1 MAKFS
6 DILNSTRNTINSICS
21 DIGLN
26 RAMRKLTNTLYGSGG
41 LMTRQIGIVSKN
53 YDYIKN
59 TLQSNIGNGLF
70 NYDGYGTTISSL
82 ADPYLTSN
90 SIPWFISDSY
100 KNKYD
105 NYLNYINDMYYDGY
119 MAFPNFISQEE
130 KVKFFNYRDLLL
142 ENNMVGVVRNYDVTD
157 TLLASKLLPNG
168 VQSNSNSP
176 LDSRTGIINNFYLNA
191 TLQNSY
197 SYYLNKITTFNRIT
211 DGAYDLF
218 GFLGNRGMVNGEYT
232 LTNDSVLPQD
242 SLTYLLFDV
251 TPLNSGY
258 GIYNSTL
265 SSSDLIDKSSY
276 KTKQFILKSLLG
288 YDLFSNTEVIFDD
301 YDVTDYSLITGKK
314 YFPKKNQDY
323 LSKMSTVWFDTK
335 LDSDDLIRYGFDD
348 SGNGHS
354 TTSKTLYVYAESEGN
369 LSGSPF
375 IGNTNESWNAGIEYG
390 SYSPYNKIFDIY
402 GEKNDIISYT
412 NKCFQLGKFDTLIG
426 RFHTNEYESAE
437 VARISRDML
446 SSAISKYGMSHGR
459 NLLKKDHESTKMDD
473 GNGYSDP
480 YCRVWTFHKQY
491 SKLENLIRPLYG
503 NSDNLDK
510 TIISQYQ
517 PYRSR
522 LEKYGVRDKSSRLV
536 KISPTIEDPSIK
548 NCMFSIEN
556 LAWKYERNG
565 FIGHSDQK
573 GPLGGRIMWFPP
585 YGLSFSESVNVSWSP
600 TQFIGR
606 DENIYTYTNSER
618 SGTLSFKLLIDH
630 PSLLNSWRTETGGTG
645 SVDDVNSVEQ
655 KILRFFAGCEILE
668 EVPTKSNKK
677 KSEVKKIIP
686 EEPKSQ
692 PILVPH
698 KESASVYF
706 YVFFPNDYSGV
717 DDSENGKVKPMEYL
731 ANGIGCQKIIQ
742 SNEDNVEYNSN
753 LVTDIGT
760 SLTNKYEKDGNIIGG
775 YEMGRKPS
783 NSGISLDLS
792 DSNLKTNVNGLN
804 ISVYKHLGKDGK
816 NHNWGYRV
824 DSRYANEVF
833 KNPNSYYDKN
843 DFGLN
848 GKGYMK
854 LLNYHTDAQSID
866 GGLLFSFADVMC
878 ALEPDAKNSLSDIC
892 EPSNV
897 EILIKLFD
905 EYDVLSVEA
914 NGYASSHGYVSN
926 NNELNENRA
935 KSVLNWLYKCNST
948 KFSKEKCK
956 VTKTGIGTKLS
967 HNDASSLDA
976 KVWRCVKVVIFLE
989 KEELIEQQET
999 SNNIAE
1005 DDTTRVGKI
1014 NTEKVTS
1021 NELTN
1026 VGSVSTYSAI
1036 KSADY
1041 NAEKDY
1047 NNAINNIDS
1056 VDENQ
1061 GDGYGKEYEFFS
1073 SLAKENPI
1081 LRNKI
1086 VDKIKYF
1093 DPAFHSITPEGF
1105 NARLTFL
1112 HQCTKQGSTNSASD
1126 TVSTKTASN
1135 LAFGAPPICVLRIGD
1150 FYNTKIIIDSLNI
1163 DYEDVSWDLNDE
1175 GIGVMPMIA
1184 NINIGFKF
1192 LGGSDLSGPINRL
1205 QNAVSFNYY
1214 ANTTV
1219 YDDRSELVEYD
1230 DNGQIISFKKNQ

>member
-1 MAKFS
+1 MANFGE
-6 DILNSTRNTINSICS
+6 ILNSTRNTINSICS

-26 RAMRKLTNTLYGSGG
+26 RAFRKLTNALYGSGG
-41 LMTRQIGIVSKN
+41 FMARPIGIVAKN
-53 YDYIKN
+53 YDFIKN
-59 TLQSNIGNGLF
+59 TLNSNIGNGLF
-70 NYDGYGTTISSL
+70 NYDGYGTPISSL
-82 ADPYLTSN
+82 ADPELTSK
-90 SIPWFISDSY
+90 SIPWFISDSH

-119 MAFPNFISQEE
+119 MSFPNFITQEE

-142 ENNMVGVVRNYDVTD
+142 ENNTVGVIRNYDITD
-157 TLLASKLLPNG
+157 TLLASRLLPNG
-168 VQSNSNSP
+168 VQSNPNSP
-176 LDSRTGIINNFYLNA
+176 LDSRTGVINNFYLNA

-197 SYYLNKITTFNRIT
+197 SYYLDNITNFNRIT

-242 SLTYLLFDV
+242 ALTYLLFGF

-258 GIYNSTL
+258 GFYDSTMP
-265 SSSDLIDKSSY
+265 SSELIDKSSY

-288 YDLFSNTEVIFDD
+288 YDLSSNTEVVFDD

-314 YFPKKNQDY
+314 YFPKKGQDY
-323 LSKMSTVWFDTK
+323 LSKMSDVWFDTEPNNEE
-335 LDSDDLIRYGFDD
+335 LIRYGFND

-354 TTSKTLYVYAESEGN
+354 TTSRTLYVYAETEGS
-369 LSGSPF
+369 LTGSPF
-375 IGNTNESWNAGIEYG
+375 TGNINESWNEGVEYG
-390 SYSPYNKIFDIY
+390 SYSPYDKIFDIY

-426 RFHTNEYESAE
+426 RFHTDEYESAE

-510 TIISQYQ
+510 TIISEYQ
-517 PYRSR
+517 PSRSR
-522 LEKYGVRDKSSRLV
+522 LEKYGVKDKSSRLV
-536 KISPTIEDPSIK
+536 KIAPTIEDPSIK

-565 FIGHSDQK
+565 FIGHSEQK

-585 YGLSFSESVNVSWSP
+585 YGLSFSESVNVSWNP

-655 KILRFFAGCEILE
+655 KILRFFAGCEVLE
-668 EVPTKSNKK
+668 EVPKKVTKKVI
-677 KSEVKKIIP
+677 EVKPIIP
-686 EEPKSQ
+686 PQPKPQ

-717 DDSENGKVKPMEYL
+717 DDSENGQVKPIEYIV
-731 ANGIGCQKIIQ
+731 NGIGCQKSI
-742 SNEDNVEYNSN
+742 NGN
-753 LVTDIGT
+753 DIGT
-760 SLTNKYEKDGNIIGG
+760 SLTVNYGHVG
-775 YEMGRKPS
+775 YEMWGS
-783 NSGISLDLS
+783 QSDYNGISCGL
-792 DSNLKTNVNGLN
+792 NLTTSASTVNGTQ
-804 ISVYKHLGKDGK
+804 IGVYTHTGKDGK
-816 NHNWGYRV
+816 KHKWGYRV
-824 DSRYANEVF
+824 DSKYANEVF
-833 KNPNSYYDKN
+833 RNSNSYFDLR
-843 DFGLN
+843 DCGLN
-848 GKGYMK
+848 GTGYTQ

-866 GGLLFSFADVMC
+866 GGLLFSFADVVC
-878 ALEPDAKNSLSDIC
+878 ALEPTAKTVLEGAYD
-892 EPSNV
+892 SNNV
-897 EILIKLFD
+897 DVLIKLFE

-914 NGYASSHGYVSN
+914 NGYASSHGYSSN

-935 KSVLNWLYKCNST
+935 KTVLNWLYKCNSS
-948 KFSKEKCK
+948 KFTKEKCK
-956 VTKTGIGTKLS
+956 VTKTRIGTKLT

-976 KVWRCVKVVIFLE
+976 KVWRCVKVVISLE
-989 KEELIEQQET
+989 KEELIEQQESST
-999 SNNIAE
+999 NIAG
-1005 DDTTRVGKI
+1005 DDSYRVGETS
-1014 NTEKVTS
+1014 TEKLNS
-1021 NELTN
+1021 DELTN
-1026 VGSVSTYSAI
+1026 VSSVSTQSAI
-1036 KSADY
+1036 DSANY

-1047 NNAINNIDS
+1047 NDAQNSIDS
-1056 VDENQ
+1056 VD
-1061 GDGYGKEYEFFS
+1061 DSSSSGYGKEYEFFN

-1093 DPAFHSITPEGF
+1093 DPAYHSITPEGF

-1112 HQCTKQGSTNSASD
+1112 QQCTKQGSTNSASD

-1163 DYEDVSWDLNDE
+1163 DYEDISWDLNDE

-1219 YDDRSELVEYD
+1219 YDNRSELVEYD
-1230 DNGQIISFKKNQ
+1230 ENGQIISFKKNQ

>member
-1 MAKFS
+1 MANFGE
-6 DILNSTRNTINSICS
+6 ILNSTRNTINSICS

-26 RAMRKLTNTLYGSGG
+26 RAFRKLTNALYGSGG
-41 LMTRQIGIVSKN
+41 FMARPIGIVAKN
-53 YDYIKN
+53 YDFIKN
-59 TLQSNIGNGLF
+59 TLNSNIGNGLF
-70 NYDGYGTTISSL
+70 NYDGYGTPISSL
-82 ADPYLTSN
+82 ADPELTSN
-90 SIPWFISDSY
+90 SIPWFISDSH

-119 MAFPNFISQEE
+119 MSFPNFITQEE

-142 ENNMVGVVRNYDVTD
+142 ENNTVGVIRNYDVTD
-157 TLLASKLLPNG
+157 TLLASRLLPNG
-168 VQSNSNSP
+168 VQSNPNSP
-176 LDSRTGIINNFYLNA
+176 LDSRTGVINNFYLNA

-197 SYYLNKITTFNRIT
+197 SYYLDNITNFNRIT

-242 SLTYLLFDV
+242 ALTYLLFGF
-251 TPLNSGY
+251 TPLNSRY
-258 GIYNSTL
+258 GFYDSTMP
-265 SSSDLIDKSSY
+265 SSELIDKSSY

-288 YDLFSNTEVIFDD
+288 YDLSSNTEVVFDD

-314 YFPKKNQDY
+314 YFPKKGQDY
-323 LSKMSTVWFDTK
+323 LSKMSDVWFDTEPNNEE
-335 LDSDDLIRYGFDD
+335 LIRYGFND

-354 TTSKTLYVYAESEGN
+354 TTSRTLYVYAETEGS
-369 LSGSPF
+369 LTGSPF
-375 IGNTNESWNAGIEYG
+375 TGNINESWNEGVEYG
-390 SYSPYNKIFDIY
+390 SYSPYDKIFDIY

-426 RFHTNEYESAE
+426 RFHTDEYESAE

-510 TIISQYQ
+510 TIISEYQ

-522 LEKYGVRDKSSRLV
+522 LEKYGVKDKSSRLV
-536 KISPTIEDPSIK
+536 KIAPTIEDPSIK

-565 FIGHSDQK
+565 FIGHSEQK

-585 YGLSFSESVNVSWSP
+585 YGLSFSESVNVNWNP

-655 KILRFFAGCEILE
+655 KILRFFAGCEVLE
-668 EVPTKSNKK
+668 EVPKKVTKKVI
-677 KSEVKKIIP
+677 EVKPIIP
-686 EEPKSQ
+686 PQPKPQ

-717 DDSENGKVKPMEYL
+717 DDSENGQVKPIEYL
-731 ANGIGCQKIIQ
+731 VNGIGCQKSI
-742 SNEDNVEYNSN
+742 NGN
-753 LVTDIGT
+753 DIGT
-760 SLTNKYEKDGNIIGG
+760 SLTVKYGHVG
-775 YEMGRKPS
+775 YEMWGS
-783 NSGISLDLS
+783 QSDYNGISCGL
-792 DSNLKTNVNGLN
+792 NLTTSASTVNGTQ
-804 ISVYKHLGKDGK
+804 IGVYTHTGKDGK
-816 NHNWGYRV
+816 KHKWGYRV
-824 DSRYANEVF
+824 DSKYANEVF
-833 KNPNSYYDKN
+833 RNSNSYFDLR
-843 DFGLN
+843 DCGLN
-848 GKGYMK
+848 GTGYTQ

-866 GGLLFSFADVMC
+866 GGLLFSFADVVC
-878 ALEPDAKNSLSDIC
+878 ALEPTAKTVLEGAYD
-892 EPSNV
+892 SNNV
-897 EILIKLFD
+897 DVLIKLFE

-914 NGYASSHGYVSN
+914 NGYASSHGYTSN

-935 KSVLNWLYKCNST
+935 KTVLNWLYKCNSS
-948 KFSKEKCK
+948 KFTKEKCK
-956 VTKTGIGTKLS
+956 VTKTGIGTKLT

-976 KVWRCVKVVIFLE
+976 KVWRCVKVVISLE
-989 KEELIEQQET
+989 KEELIEQQESST
-999 SNNIAE
+999 NIAG
-1005 DDTTRVGKI
+1005 DDSYRVGETS
-1014 NTEKVTS
+1014 TEKLNS
-1021 NELTN
+1021 DELTN
-1026 VGSVSTYSAI
+1026 VSSVSTQSAI
-1036 KSADY
+1036 DSANY

-1047 NNAINNIDS
+1047 NDAQNSIDS
-1056 VDENQ
+1056 VD
-1061 GDGYGKEYEFFS
+1061 DSSSSGYGKEYEFFN

-1093 DPAFHSITPEGF
+1093 DPAYHSITPEGF

-1112 HQCTKQGSTNSASD
+1112 QQCTKQGSTNSASD

-1163 DYEDVSWDLNDE
+1163 DYEDISWDLNDE

-1219 YDDRSELVEYD
+1219 YDNRSELVEYD
-1230 DNGQIISFKKNQ
+1230 ENGQIISFKKNQ

>member
-1 MAKFS
+1 MANFGE
-6 DILNSTRNTINSICS
+6 ILNSTRNTINSICS

-26 RAMRKLTNTLYGSGG
+26 RAFRKLTNALYGSGG
-41 LMTRQIGIVSKN
+41 FMARPIGIVAKN
-53 YDYIKN
+53 YDFIKN
-59 TLQSNIGNGLF
+59 TLNSNIGNGLF
-70 NYDGYGTTISSL
+70 NYDGYGTPISSL
-82 ADPYLTSN
+82 ADPELTSK
-90 SIPWFISDSY
+90 SIPWFISDSH

-119 MAFPNFISQEE
+119 MSFPNFITQEE

-142 ENNMVGVVRNYDVTD
+142 ENNTVGVIRNYDVTD
-157 TLLASKLLPNG
+157 TLLASRLLPNG
-168 VQSNSNSP
+168 VQSNPNSP
-176 LDSRTGIINNFYLNA
+176 LDSRTGVINNFYLNA

-197 SYYLNKITTFNRIT
+197 SYYLDNITNFNRIT

-242 SLTYLLFDV
+242 ALTYLLFGF

-258 GIYNSTL
+258 GFYDSTMP
-265 SSSDLIDKSSY
+265 SSELIDKSSY

-288 YDLFSNTEVIFDD
+288 YDLSSNTEVVFDD

-314 YFPKKNQDY
+314 YFPKKGQDY
-323 LSKMSTVWFDTK
+323 LSKMSDVWFDTEPNNEE
-335 LDSDDLIRYGFDD
+335 LIRYGFND

-354 TTSKTLYVYAESEGN
+354 TTSRTLYVYAETEGS
-369 LSGSPF
+369 LTGSPF
-375 IGNTNESWNAGIEYG
+375 TGNINESWNEGVEYG
-390 SYSPYNKIFDIY
+390 SYSPYDKIFDIY

-426 RFHTNEYESAE
+426 RFHTDEYESAE

-510 TIISQYQ
+510 TIISKYQ

-522 LEKYGVRDKSSRLV
+522 LEKYGVKDKSSRLV
-536 KISPTIEDPSIK
+536 KIAPTIEDPSIK

-565 FIGHSDQK
+565 FIGHSEQK

-585 YGLSFSESVNVSWSP
+585 YGLSFSESVNVNWNP

-655 KILRFFAGCEILE
+655 KILRFFAGCEVLE
-668 EVPTKSNKK
+668 EVPKKVTKKVI
-677 KSEVKKIIP
+677 EVKPIIP
-686 EEPKSQ
+686 PQPKPQ

-717 DDSENGKVKPMEYL
+717 DDSENGQVKPIEYL
-731 ANGIGCQKIIQ
+731 VNGIGCQKSI
-742 SNEDNVEYNSN
+742 NGN
-753 LVTDIGT
+753 DIGT
-760 SLTNKYEKDGNIIGG
+760 SLTVKYGHVG
-775 YEMGRKPS
+775 YEMWGS
-783 NSGISLDLS
+783 QSDYNGISCGL
-792 DSNLKTNVNGLN
+792 NLTTSASTVNGTQ
-804 ISVYKHLGKDGK
+804 IGVYTHTGKDGK
-816 NHNWGYRV
+816 KHKWGYRV
-824 DSRYANEVF
+824 DSKYANEVF
-833 KNPNSYYDKN
+833 RNSNSYFDLR
-843 DFGLN
+843 DCGLN
-848 GKGYMK
+848 GTGYTQ

-866 GGLLFSFADVMC
+866 GGLLFSFADVVC
-878 ALEPDAKNSLSDIC
+878 ALEPTAKTVLEGAYD
-892 EPSNV
+892 SNNV
-897 EILIKLFD
+897 DVLIKLFE

-914 NGYASSHGYVSN
+914 NGYASSHGYTSN

-935 KSVLNWLYKCNST
+935 KTVLNWLYKCNSS
-948 KFSKEKCK
+948 KFTKEKCK
-956 VTKTGIGTKLS
+956 VTKTGIGTKLT
-967 HNDASSLDA
+967 HNDVSSLDA
-976 KVWRCVKVVIFLE
+976 KVWRCVKVVISLE
-989 KEELIEQQET
+989 KEELIEQQESST
-999 SNNIAE
+999 NIAG
-1005 DDTTRVGKI
+1005 DDSYRVGETS
-1014 NTEKVTS
+1014 TEKLNS
-1021 NELTN
+1021 DELTN
-1026 VGSVSTYSAI
+1026 VSSVSTQSAI
-1036 KSADY
+1036 DSANY

-1047 NNAINNIDS
+1047 NDAQNSIDS
-1056 VDENQ
+1056 VD
-1061 GDGYGKEYEFFS
+1061 DSSSSGYGKEYEFFN

-1093 DPAFHSITPEGF
+1093 DPAYHSITPEGF

-1112 HQCTKQGSTNSASD
+1112 QQCTKQGSTNSASD

-1163 DYEDVSWDLNDE
+1163 DYEDISWDLNDE

-1219 YDDRSELVEYD
+1219 YDNRSELVEYD
-1230 DNGQIISFKKNQ
+1230 ENGQIISFKKNQ

>member
-1 MAKFS
+1 MANFGE
-6 DILNSTRNTINSICS
+6 ILNSTRNTINSICS

-26 RAMRKLTNTLYGSGG
+26 RAFRKLTNALYGSGG
-41 LMTRQIGIVSKN
+41 FMARPIGIVAKN
-53 YDYIKN
+53 YDFIKN
-59 TLQSNIGNGLF
+59 TLNSNIGNGLF
-70 NYDGYGTTISSL
+70 NYDGYGTPISSL
-82 ADPYLTSN
+82 ADPELTSK
-90 SIPWFISDSY
+90 SIPWFISDSH

-119 MAFPNFISQEE
+119 MSFPNFITQEE

-142 ENNMVGVVRNYDVTD
+142 ENNTVGVIRNYDVTD
-157 TLLASKLLPNG
+157 TLLASRLLPNG
-168 VQSNSNSP
+168 VQSNPNSP
-176 LDSRTGIINNFYLNA
+176 LDSRTGVINNFYLNA

-197 SYYLNKITTFNRIT
+197 SYYFDNITNFNRIT

-242 SLTYLLFDV
+242 ALTYLLFGF

-258 GIYNSTL
+258 GFYDSTMP
-265 SSSDLIDKSSY
+265 SSELIDKSSY

-288 YDLFSNTEVIFDD
+288 YDLSSNTEVVFDD

-314 YFPKKNQDY
+314 YFPKKGQDY
-323 LSKMSTVWFDTK
+323 LSKMSDVWFDTEPNNEE
-335 LDSDDLIRYGFDD
+335 LIRYGFND

-354 TTSKTLYVYAESEGN
+354 TTSRTLYVYAETEGS
-369 LSGSPF
+369 LTGSPF
-375 IGNTNESWNAGIEYG
+375 TGNINESWNEGVEYG
-390 SYSPYNKIFDIY
+390 SYSPYDKIFDIY

-426 RFHTNEYESAE
+426 RFHTDEYESAE

-510 TIISQYQ
+510 TIISEYQ

-522 LEKYGVRDKSSRLV
+522 LEKYGVKDKSSRLV
-536 KISPTIEDPSIK
+536 KIAPTIEDPSIK

-565 FIGHSDQK
+565 FIGHSEQK

-585 YGLSFSESVNVSWSP
+585 YGLSFSESVNVNWNP

-655 KILRFFAGCEILE
+655 KILRFFAGCEVLE
-668 EVPTKSNKK
+668 EVPKVTKKVIELK
-677 KSEVKKIIP
+677 PIIP
-686 EEPKSQ
+686 PQPKPQ

-717 DDSENGKVKPMEYL
+717 DDSENGQVKPIEYL
-731 ANGIGCQKIIQ
+731 VNGIGCQKSI
-742 SNEDNVEYNSN
+742 NGN
-753 LVTDIGT
+753 DIGT
-760 SLTNKYEKDGNIIGG
+760 SLTVNYGHVG
-775 YEMGRKPS
+775 YEMWGS
-783 NSGISLDLS
+783 QSDYNGISCGL
-792 DSNLKTNVNGLN
+792 NLTTSASTVNGTQ
-804 ISVYKHLGKDGK
+804 IGVYTHTGKDGK
-816 NHNWGYRV
+816 KHKWGYRV
-824 DSRYANEVF
+824 DSKYANEVF
-833 KNPNSYYDKN
+833 RNSNSYFDLR
-843 DFGLN
+843 DCGLN
-848 GKGYMK
+848 GTGYTQ

-866 GGLLFSFADVMC
+866 GGLLFSFADVVC
-878 ALEPDAKNSLSDIC
+878 ALEPTAKTVLEGAYD
-892 EPSNV
+892 SNNV
-897 EILIKLFD
+897 DVLIKLFE

-914 NGYASSHGYVSN
+914 NGYASSHGYTSN

-935 KSVLNWLYKCNST
+935 KTVLNWLYKCNSS
-948 KFSKEKCK
+948 KFTKEKCK
-956 VTKTGIGTKLS
+956 VTKTGIGTKLT

-976 KVWRCVKVVIFLE
+976 KVWRCVKVVISLE
-989 KEELIEQQET
+989 KEELIEQQESST
-999 SNNIAE
+999 NIAG
-1005 DDTTRVGKI
+1005 DDSYRVGETS
-1014 NTEKVTS
+1014 TEKLNS
-1021 NELTN
+1021 DELTN
-1026 VGSVSTYSAI
+1026 VSSVSTQSAI
-1036 KSADY
+1036 DSANY

-1047 NNAINNIDS
+1047 NDAQNSIDS
-1056 VDENQ
+1056 VD
-1061 GDGYGKEYEFFS
+1061 DSSSSGYGKEYEFFN

-1093 DPAFHSITPEGF
+1093 DPAYHSITPEGF

-1112 HQCTKQGSTNSASD
+1112 QQCTKQGSTNSASD

-1163 DYEDVSWDLNDE
+1163 DYEDISWDLNDE

-1219 YDDRSELVEYD
+1219 YDNRSELVEYD
-1230 DNGQIISFKKNQ
+1230 ENGQIISFKKNQ

>member
-1 MAKFS
+1 MENFGE
-6 DILNSTRNTINSICS
+6 ILNSTRNTINSICS

-26 RAMRKLTNTLYGSGG
+26 RAFRKLTNALYGSSGF
-41 LMTRQIGIVSKN
+41 MARPIGIVAKN
-53 YDYIKN
+53 YDFIKN
-59 TLQSNIGNGLF
+59 TLNSNIGNGLF
-70 NYDGYGTTISSL
+70 NYDGYGTPISSL
-82 ADPYLTSN
+82 ADPELTSK
-90 SIPWFISDSY
+90 SIPWFISDSH

-119 MAFPNFISQEE
+119 MSFPNFITQEE

-142 ENNMVGVVRNYDVTD
+142 ENNTVGVIRNYDVTD
-157 TLLASKLLPNG
+157 TLLASRLLPNG
-168 VQSNSNSP
+168 VQSNPNSP
-176 LDSRTGIINNFYLNA
+176 LDSRTGVINNFYLNA

-197 SYYLNKITTFNRIT
+197 SYYLDNITNFNRIT

-242 SLTYLLFDV
+242 ALTYLLFGF

-258 GIYNSTL
+258 GFYDSTMP
-265 SSSDLIDKSSY
+265 SSELIDKSSY

-288 YDLFSNTEVIFDD
+288 YDLSSNTEVVFDD

-314 YFPKKNQDY
+314 YFPKKGQDY
-323 LSKMSTVWFDTK
+323 LSKMSDVWFDTEPNNEE
-335 LDSDDLIRYGFDD
+335 LIRYGFND

-354 TTSKTLYVYAESEGN
+354 TTSRTLYVYAETEGS
-369 LSGSPF
+369 LTGSPF
-375 IGNTNESWNAGIEYG
+375 TGNINESWNEGVEYG
-390 SYSPYNKIFDIY
+390 SYSPYDKIFDIY

-412 NKCFQLGKFDTLIG
+412 NKCFQLGKFGTLIG
-426 RFHTNEYESAE
+426 RFHTDEYESSE

-510 TIISQYQ
+510 TIISEYQ

-522 LEKYGVRDKSSRLV
+522 LEKYGVKDKSSRLV
-536 KISPTIEDPSIK
+536 KIAPTIEDPSIK

-565 FIGHSDQK
+565 FIGHSEQK

-585 YGLSFSESVNVSWSP
+585 YGLSFSESVNVSWNS

-630 PSLLNSWRTETGGTG
+630 PSLLNSWRTETGGTS

-668 EVPTKSNKK
+668 EVPKKVTKKVIELK
-677 KSEVKKIIP
+677 PIIP
-686 EEPKSQ
+686 PQPKPQ

-717 DDSENGKVKPMEYL
+717 DDSENGQVKPIEYL
-731 ANGIGCQKIIQ
+731 VNGIGCQKSI
-742 SNEDNVEYNSN
+742 NGN
-753 LVTDIGT
+753 DIGT
-760 SLTNKYEKDGNIIGG
+760 SLTVNYGHVG
-775 YEMGRKPS
+775 YEMWGS
-783 NSGISLDLS
+783 QSDYNGISCGL
-792 DSNLKTNVNGLN
+792 NLTTSASTVNGTQ
-804 ISVYKHLGKDGK
+804 IGVYTHTGKDGK
-816 NHNWGYRV
+816 KHKWGYRV
-824 DSRYANEVF
+824 DSKYANEVF
-833 KNPNSYYDKN
+833 RNSNSYFDLR
-843 DFGLN
+843 DCGLN
-848 GKGYMK
+848 GTGYTQ

-866 GGLLFSFADVMC
+866 GGLLFSFADVVC
-878 ALEPDAKNSLSDIC
+878 ALEPTAKTILEGAYD
-892 EPSNV
+892 SNNV
-897 EILIKLFD
+897 DVLIKLFE

-914 NGYASSHGYVSN
+914 NGYASSHGYTSN

-935 KSVLNWLYKCNST
+935 KTVLKWLYKCNSS
-948 KFSKEKCK
+948 KFTKEKCK
-956 VTKTGIGTKLS
+956 VTKTGIGTKLT

-976 KVWRCVKVVIFLE
+976 KVWRCVKVVISLE
-989 KEELIEQQET
+989 KEELIEQQESST
-999 SNNIAE
+999 NIAG
-1005 DDTTRVGKI
+1005 DDSYRVGETS
-1014 NTEKVTS
+1014 TEKLNS
-1021 NELTN
+1021 DELTN
-1026 VGSVSTYSAI
+1026 VSSVSTQSAI
-1036 KSADY
+1036 DSANY

-1047 NNAINNIDS
+1047 NDAQNSIDS
-1056 VDENQ
+1056 VD
-1061 GDGYGKEYEFFS
+1061 DSSSSGYGKEYEFFN

-1093 DPAFHSITPEGF
+1093 DPAYHSITPEGF

-1112 HQCTKQGSTNSASD
+1112 QQCTKQGSTNSASD

-1163 DYEDVSWDLNDE
+1163 DYEDISWDLNDE

-1219 YDDRSELVEYD
+1219 YDNRSELVEYD
-1230 DNGQIISFKKNQ
+1230 ENGQIISFKKNQ

>member
-1 MAKFS
+1 MANFGE
-6 DILNSTRNTINSICS
+6 ILNSTRNTINSICS

-26 RAMRKLTNTLYGSGG
+26 RAFRKLTNALYGSGG
-41 LMTRQIGIVSKN
+41 FMARPIGIVAKN
-53 YDYIKN
+53 YDFIKN
-59 TLQSNIGNGLF
+59 TLKSNIGNGLF
-70 NYDGYGTTISSL
+70 NYDGYGTPISSL
-82 ADPYLTSN
+82 ADPELTSK
-90 SIPWFISDSY
+90 SIPWFISDSH

-119 MAFPNFISQEE
+119 MSFPNFITQEE

-142 ENNMVGVVRNYDVTD
+142 ENNTVGVIRNYDVTD
-157 TLLASKLLPNG
+157 TLLASRLLPNG
-168 VQSNSNSP
+168 VQSNPNSP
-176 LDSRTGIINNFYLNA
+176 LDSRTGVINNFYLNA

-197 SYYLNKITTFNRIT
+197 SYYLDNITNFNRIT

-242 SLTYLLFDV
+242 ALTYLLFGF

-258 GIYNSTL
+258 GFYDSTMP
-265 SSSDLIDKSSY
+265 SSELIDKSSY

-288 YDLFSNTEVIFDD
+288 YDLSSNTEVVFDD

-314 YFPKKNQDY
+314 YFPKKGQDY
-323 LSKMSTVWFDTK
+323 LSKMSDVWFDTEPNNEE
-335 LDSDDLIRYGFDD
+335 LIRYGFND

-354 TTSKTLYVYAESEGN
+354 TTSRTLYVYAETEGS
-369 LSGSPF
+369 LTGSPF
-375 IGNTNESWNAGIEYG
+375 TGNINESWNEGVEYG
-390 SYSPYNKIFDIY
+390 SYSPYDKIFDIY

-426 RFHTNEYESAE
+426 RFHTDEYESAE

-510 TIISQYQ
+510 TIISEYQ

-522 LEKYGVRDKSSRLV
+522 LEKYGVKDKSSRLV
-536 KISPTIEDPSIK
+536 KIAPTIEDPSIK

-565 FIGHSDQK
+565 FIGHSEQK

-585 YGLSFSESVNVSWSP
+585 YGLSFSESVNVSWNP

-655 KILRFFAGCEILE
+655 KILRFFAGCEVLE
-668 EVPTKSNKK
+668 EVPKKVTKKVIELK
-677 KSEVKKIIP
+677 PIIP
-686 EEPKSQ
+686 PQPKPQ

-717 DDSENGKVKPMEYL
+717 DDSENGQVKPIEYL
-731 ANGIGCQKIIQ
+731 VNGIGCQKSI
-742 SNEDNVEYNSN
+742 NGN
-753 LVTDIGT
+753 DIGT
-760 SLTNKYEKDGNIIGG
+760 SLTVNYGHVG
-775 YEMGRKPS
+775 YEMWGS
-783 NSGISLDLS
+783 QSDYNGISCGL
-792 DSNLKTNVNGLN
+792 NLTTSASTVNGTQ
-804 ISVYKHLGKDGK
+804 IGVYTHTGKDGK
-816 NHNWGYRV
+816 KHKWGYRA
-824 DSRYANEVF
+824 DSKYANEVF
-833 KNPNSYYDKN
+833 RNSNSYFDLR
-843 DFGLN
+843 DCGLN
-848 GKGYMK
+848 GTGYTQ

-866 GGLLFSFADVMC
+866 GGLLFSFADVVC
-878 ALEPDAKNSLSDIC
+878 ALEPTAKTILEGAYD
-892 EPSNV
+892 SNNV
-897 EILIKLFD
+897 DVLIKLFE

-914 NGYASSHGYVSN
+914 NGYASSHGYTSN

-935 KSVLNWLYKCNST
+935 KTVLKWLYKCNSS
-948 KFSKEKCK
+948 KFTKEKCK
-956 VTKTGIGTKLS
+956 VTKTGIGTKLT

-976 KVWRCVKVVIFLE
+976 KVWRCVKVVISLE
-989 KEELIEQQET
+989 KEELIEQQESST
-999 SNNIAE
+999 NIAG
-1005 DDTTRVGKI
+1005 DDSYRVGETS
-1014 NTEKVTS
+1014 TEKLNS
-1021 NELTN
+1021 DELTN
-1026 VGSVSTYSAI
+1026 VSSVSTQSAI
-1036 KSADY
+1036 DSANY

-1047 NNAINNIDS
+1047 NDAQNSIDS
-1056 VDENQ
+1056 VD
-1061 GDGYGKEYEFFS
+1061 DSSSSGYGKEYEFFN

-1093 DPAFHSITPEGF
+1093 DPAYHSITPEGF

-1112 HQCTKQGSTNSASD
+1112 QQCTKQGSTNSASD

-1163 DYEDVSWDLNDE
+1163 DYEDISWDLNDE

-1219 YDDRSELVEYD
+1219 YDNRSELVEYD
-1230 DNGQIISFKKNQ
+1230 ENGQIISFKKNQ

>member
-1 MAKFS
+1 MANFGE
-6 DILNSTRNTINSICS
+6 ILNSTRNTINSICS

-26 RAMRKLTNTLYGSGG
+26 RAFRKLTNALYGSGG
-41 LMTRQIGIVSKN
+41 FMARPIGIVAKN
-53 YDYIKN
+53 YDFIKN
-59 TLQSNIGNGLF
+59 TLNSNIGNGLF
-70 NYDGYGTTISSL
+70 NYDGYGTPISSL
-82 ADPYLTSN
+82 ADPELTSK
-90 SIPWFISDSY
+90 SIPWFISDSH

-119 MAFPNFISQEE
+119 MSFPNFITQEE

-142 ENNMVGVVRNYDVTD
+142 ENNTVGVIRNYDVTD
-157 TLLASKLLPNG
+157 TLLASRLLPNG
-168 VQSNSNSP
+168 VQSNPNSP
-176 LDSRTGIINNFYLNA
+176 LDSRTGVINNFYLNA

-197 SYYLNKITTFNRIT
+197 SYYLDNITNFNRIT

-242 SLTYLLFDV
+242 ALTYLLFGF

-258 GIYNSTL
+258 GFYDSTMP
-265 SSSDLIDKSSY
+265 SSELIDKSSY

-288 YDLFSNTEVIFDD
+288 YDLSSNTEVVFDD

-314 YFPKKNQDY
+314 YFPKKGQDY
-323 LSKMSTVWFDTK
+323 LSKMSDVWFDTEPNNEE
-335 LDSDDLIRYGFDD
+335 LIRYGFND

-354 TTSKTLYVYAESEGN
+354 TTSRTLYVYAETEGS
-369 LSGSPF
+369 LTGSPF
-375 IGNTNESWNAGIEYG
+375 TGNINESWNEGVEYG
-390 SYSPYNKIFDIY
+390 SYSPYDKIFDIY

-426 RFHTNEYESAE
+426 RFHTDEYESAE

-446 SSAISKYGMSHGR
+446 SSSISKYGMSHGR

-510 TIISQYQ
+510 TIISEYQ

-522 LEKYGVRDKSSRLV
+522 LEKYGVKDKSSRLV
-536 KISPTIEDPSIK
+536 KIAPTIEDPSIK

-565 FIGHSDQK
+565 FIGHSEQK

-585 YGLSFSESVNVSWSP
+585 YGLSFSESVNVSWNP

-655 KILRFFAGCEILE
+655 KILRFFAGCEVLE
-668 EVPTKSNKK
+668 EVPKKVTKKVI
-677 KSEVKKIIP
+677 EVKPIIP
-686 EEPKSQ
+686 PQPKPQ

-717 DDSENGKVKPMEYL
+717 DDSENGQVKPIEYL
-731 ANGIGCQKIIQ
+731 VNGIGCQKSI
-742 SNEDNVEYNSN
+742 NGN
-753 LVTDIGT
+753 DIGT
-760 SLTNKYEKDGNIIGG
+760 SLTVNYGHVG
-775 YEMGRKPS
+775 YEMWGS
-783 NSGISLDLS
+783 QSDYNGISCGL
-792 DSNLKTNVNGLN
+792 NLTTSASTVNGTQ
-804 ISVYKHLGKDGK
+804 IGVYTHTGKDGK
-816 NHNWGYRV
+816 KHKWGYRV
-824 DSRYANEVF
+824 DSKYANEVF
-833 KNPNSYYDKN
+833 RNSNSYFDLR
-843 DFGLN
+843 DCGLN
-848 GKGYMK
+848 GTGYTQ

-866 GGLLFSFADVMC
+866 GGLLFSFADVVC
-878 ALEPDAKNSLSDIC
+878 ALEPTAKTVLEGAYD
-892 EPSNV
+892 SNNV
-897 EILIKLFD
+897 DVLIKLFE

-914 NGYASSHGYVSN
+914 NGYASSHGYTSN

-935 KSVLNWLYKCNST
+935 KTVLNWLYKCNSS
-948 KFSKEKCK
+948 KFTKEKCK
-956 VTKTGIGTKLS
+956 VTKTGIGTKLT

-976 KVWRCVKVVIFLE
+976 KVWRCVKVVISLE
-989 KEELIEQQET
+989 KEELIEQQESST
-999 SNNIAE
+999 NIAG
-1005 DDTTRVGKI
+1005 DDSYRVGETS
-1014 NTEKVTS
+1014 TEKLNS
-1021 NELTN
+1021 DELTN
-1026 VGSVSTYSAI
+1026 VSSVSTQSAI
-1036 KSADY
+1036 DSANY

-1047 NNAINNIDS
+1047 NDAQNSIDS
-1056 VDENQ
+1056 VD
-1061 GDGYGKEYEFFS
+1061 DSSSSGYGKEYEFFN

-1093 DPAFHSITPEGF
+1093 DPAYHSITPEGF

-1112 HQCTKQGSTNSASD
+1112 QQCTKQGSTNSASD

-1163 DYEDVSWDLNDE
+1163 DYEDISWDLNDE

-1219 YDDRSELVEYD
+1219 YDNRSELVEYD
-1230 DNGQIISFKKNQ
+1230 ENGQIISFKKNQ

>member
-1 MAKFS
+1 MANFGE
-6 DILNSTRNTINSICS
+6 ILNSTRNTINSICS

-26 RAMRKLTNTLYGSGG
+26 RAFRKLTNALYGSGG
-41 LMTRQIGIVSKN
+41 FMARPIGIVAKN
-53 YDYIKN
+53 YDFIKN
-59 TLQSNIGNGLF
+59 TLKSNIGNGLF
-70 NYDGYGTTISSL
+70 NYDGYGTPISSL
-82 ADPYLTSN
+82 ADPELTSK
-90 SIPWFISDSY
+90 SIPWFISDSH

-119 MAFPNFISQEE
+119 MSFPNFITQEE

-142 ENNMVGVVRNYDVTD
+142 ENNTVGVIRNYDITD
-157 TLLASKLLPNG
+157 TLLASRLLPNG
-168 VQSNSNSP
+168 VQSNPNSP
-176 LDSRTGIINNFYLNA
+176 LDSRTGVINNFYLNA

-197 SYYLNKITTFNRIT
+197 SYYLDNITNFNRIT

-242 SLTYLLFDV
+242 ALTYLLFGF

-258 GIYNSTL
+258 GFYDSTMP
-265 SSSDLIDKSSY
+265 SSELIDKSSY

-288 YDLFSNTEVIFDD
+288 YDLSSNTEVVFDD

-314 YFPKKNQDY
+314 YFPKKGQDY
-323 LSKMSTVWFDTK
+323 LSKMSDVWFDTEPNNEE
-335 LDSDDLIRYGFDD
+335 LIRYGFND

-354 TTSKTLYVYAESEGN
+354 TTSRTLYVYAETEGS
-369 LSGSPF
+369 LTGSPF
-375 IGNTNESWNAGIEYG
+375 TGNINESWNEGVEYG
-390 SYSPYNKIFDIY
+390 SYSPYDKIFDIY

-426 RFHTNEYESAE
+426 RFHTDEYESAE

-510 TIISQYQ
+510 TIISEYQ

-522 LEKYGVRDKSSRLV
+522 LEKYGVKDKSSRLV
-536 KISPTIEDPSIK
+536 KIAPTIEDPSIK

-565 FIGHSDQK
+565 FIGHSEQK

-585 YGLSFSESVNVSWSP
+585 YGLSFSESVNVSWNP

-655 KILRFFAGCEILE
+655 KILRFFAGCEVLE
-668 EVPTKSNKK
+668 EVPKKVTKKVI
-677 KSEVKKIIP
+677 EVKPIIP
-686 EEPKSQ
+686 PQPKPQ

-717 DDSENGKVKPMEYL
+717 DDSENGQVKPIEYL
-731 ANGIGCQKIIQ
+731 VNGIGCQKSI
-742 SNEDNVEYNSN
+742 NGN
-753 LVTDIGT
+753 DIGT
-760 SLTNKYEKDGNIIGG
+760 SLTVNYGHVG
-775 YEMGRKPS
+775 YEMWGS
-783 NSGISLDLS
+783 QSDYNGISCGL
-792 DSNLKTNVNGLN
+792 NLTTSASTVNGTQ
-804 ISVYKHLGKDGK
+804 IGVYTHTGKDGK
-816 NHNWGYRV
+816 KHKWGYRV
-824 DSRYANEVF
+824 DSNYANEVF
-833 KNPNSYYDKN
+833 RNSNSYFDLR
-843 DFGLN
+843 DCGLN
-848 GKGYMK
+848 GTGYTQ

-866 GGLLFSFADVMC
+866 GGLLFSFADVVC
-878 ALEPDAKNSLSDIC
+878 ALEPTAKTVLEGAYD
-892 EPSNV
+892 SNNV
-897 EILIKLFD
+897 DVLIKLFE

-914 NGYASSHGYVSN
+914 NGYASSHGYSSN

-935 KSVLNWLYKCNST
+935 KTVLNWLYKCNSS
-948 KFSKEKCK
+948 KFTKEKCK
-956 VTKTGIGTKLS
+956 VTKTGIGTKLT

-976 KVWRCVKVVIFLE
+976 KVWRCVKVVISLE
-989 KEELIEQQET
+989 KEELIEQQESST
-999 SNNIAE
+999 NIAG
-1005 DDTTRVGKI
+1005 DDSYRVGETS
-1014 NTEKVTS
+1014 TEKLNS
-1021 NELTN
+1021 DELTN
-1026 VGSVSTYSAI
+1026 VSSVSTQSAI
-1036 KSADY
+1036 DSANY

-1047 NNAINNIDS
+1047 NDAKNSIDS
-1056 VDENQ
+1056 VD
-1061 GDGYGKEYEFFS
+1061 DSSSSGYGKEYEFFN

-1086 VDKIKYF
+1086 IDKIKYF
-1093 DPAFHSITPEGF
+1093 DPAYHSITPEGF

-1112 HQCTKQGSTNSASD
+1112 QQCTKQGSTNSASD

-1163 DYEDVSWDLNDE
+1163 DYEDISWDLNDE

-1219 YDDRSELVEYD
+1219 YDNRSELVEYD
-1230 DNGQIISFKKNQ
+1230 ENGQIISFKKNQ

>member
-1 MAKFS
+1 MANFGE
-6 DILNSTRNTINSICS
+6 ILNSTRNTINSICS

-26 RAMRKLTNTLYGSGG
+26 RAFRKLTNALYGSGG
-41 LMTRQIGIVSKN
+41 FMARPIGIVAKN
-53 YDYIKN
+53 YDFIKN
-59 TLQSNIGNGLF
+59 TLKSNIGNGLF
-70 NYDGYGTTISSL
+70 NYDGYGTPISSL
-82 ADPYLTSN
+82 ADPELTSK
-90 SIPWFISDSY
+90 SIPWFISDSH

-119 MAFPNFISQEE
+119 MSFPNFITQEE

-142 ENNMVGVVRNYDVTD
+142 ENNTVGVIRNYDITD
-157 TLLASKLLPNG
+157 TLLASRLLPNG
-168 VQSNSNSP
+168 VQSNPNSP
-176 LDSRTGIINNFYLNA
+176 LDSRTGVINNFYLNA

-197 SYYLNKITTFNRIT
+197 SYYLDNITNFNRIT

-242 SLTYLLFDV
+242 ALTYLLFGF

-258 GIYNSTL
+258 GFYDSTMP
-265 SSSDLIDKSSY
+265 SSELIDKSSY

-288 YDLFSNTEVIFDD
+288 YDLSSNTEVVFDD

-314 YFPKKNQDY
+314 YFPKKGQDY
-323 LSKMSTVWFDTK
+323 LSKMSDVWFDTEPNNEE
-335 LDSDDLIRYGFDD
+335 LIRYGFND

-354 TTSKTLYVYAESEGN
+354 TTSRTLYVYAETEGS
-369 LSGSPF
+369 LTGSPF
-375 IGNTNESWNAGIEYG
+375 TGNINESWNEGVEYG
-390 SYSPYNKIFDIY
+390 SYSPYDKIFDIY

-426 RFHTNEYESAE
+426 RFHTDEYESAE

-459 NLLKKDHESTKMDD
+459 NLLKKDHESTKMDE

-510 TIISQYQ
+510 TIISEYQ

-522 LEKYGVRDKSSRLV
+522 LEKYGVKDKSSRLV
-536 KISPTIEDPSIK
+536 KIAPTIEDPSIK

-565 FIGHSDQK
+565 FIGHSEQK

-585 YGLSFSESVNVSWSP
+585 YGLSFSESVNVSWNP

-630 PSLLNSWRTETGGTG
+630 PSLLNSWRTETGGTS

-655 KILRFFAGCEILE
+655 KILRFFAGCEVLE
-668 EVPTKSNKK
+668 EVPKKVTKKVI
-677 KSEVKKIIP
+677 EVKPIIP
-686 EEPKSQ
+686 PQPKPQ

-717 DDSENGKVKPMEYL
+717 DDSENGQVKPIEYL
-731 ANGIGCQKIIQ
+731 VNGIGCQKSI
-742 SNEDNVEYNSN
+742 NGN
-753 LVTDIGT
+753 DIGT
-760 SLTNKYEKDGNIIGG
+760 SLTVNYGHVG
-775 YEMGRKPS
+775 YEMWGS
-783 NSGISLDLS
+783 QSDYNGISCGL
-792 DSNLKTNVNGLN
+792 NLTTSASTVNGTQ
-804 ISVYKHLGKDGK
+804 IGVYTHTGKDGK
-816 NHNWGYRV
+816 KHKWGYRV
-824 DSRYANEVF
+824 DSNYANEVF
-833 KNPNSYYDKN
+833 RNSNSYFDLR
-843 DFGLN
+843 DCGLN
-848 GKGYMK
+848 GTGYTQ

-866 GGLLFSFADVMC
+866 GGLLFSFADVVC
-878 ALEPDAKNSLSDIC
+878 ALEPTAKTVLEGAYD
-892 EPSNV
+892 SNNV
-897 EILIKLFD
+897 DVLIKLFE

-914 NGYASSHGYVSN
+914 NGYASSHGYSSN

-935 KSVLNWLYKCNST
+935 KTVLNWLYKCNSS
-948 KFSKEKCK
+948 KFTKEKCK
-956 VTKTGIGTKLS
+956 VTKTGIGTKLT

-976 KVWRCVKVVIFLE
+976 KVWRCVKVVISLE
-989 KEELIEQQET
+989 KEELIEQQESST
-999 SNNIAE
+999 NIAG
-1005 DDTTRVGKI
+1005 DDSYRVGETS
-1014 NTEKVTS
+1014 TEKLNS
-1021 NELTN
+1021 DELTN
-1026 VGSVSTYSAI
+1026 VSSVSTQSAI
-1036 KSADY
+1036 DSANY

-1047 NNAINNIDS
+1047 NDAKNSIDS
-1056 VDENQ
+1056 VD
-1061 GDGYGKEYEFFS
+1061 DSSSSGYGKEYEFFN

-1086 VDKIKYF
+1086 IDKIKYF
-1093 DPAFHSITPEGF
+1093 DPAYHSITPEGF

-1112 HQCTKQGSTNSASD
+1112 QQCTKQGSTNSASD

-1163 DYEDVSWDLNDE
+1163 DYEDISWDLNDE

-1219 YDDRSELVEYD
+1219 YDNRSELVEYD
-1230 DNGQIISFKKNQ
+1230 ENGQIISFKKNQ

>member
-1 MAKFS
+1 MTNFGE
-6 DILNSTRNTINSICS
+6 ILNSTRNTINSICS

-26 RAMRKLTNTLYGSGG
+26 RAFRKLTNALYGSGG
-41 LMTRQIGIVSKN
+41 FMARPIGIVAKN
-53 YDYIKN
+53 YDFIKN
-59 TLQSNIGNGLF
+59 TLKSNIGNGLF
-70 NYDGYGTTISSL
+70 NYDGYGTPISSL
-82 ADPYLTSN
+82 ADPELTSK
-90 SIPWFISDSY
+90 SIPWFISDSH

-119 MAFPNFISQEE
+119 MSFPNFITQEE

-142 ENNMVGVVRNYDVTD
+142 ENNTVGVIRNYDITD
-157 TLLASKLLPNG
+157 TLLASRLLPNG
-168 VQSNSNSP
+168 VQSNPNSP
-176 LDSRTGIINNFYLNA
+176 LDSRTGVINNFYLNA

-197 SYYLNKITTFNRIT
+197 SYYFDNITNFNRIT

-242 SLTYLLFDV
+242 ALTYLLFGF

-258 GIYNSTL
+258 GFYDSTMP
-265 SSSDLIDKSSY
+265 SSELIDKSSY

-288 YDLFSNTEVIFDD
+288 YDLSSNTEVVFDD

-314 YFPKKNQDY
+314 YFPKKGQDY
-323 LSKMSTVWFDTK
+323 LSKMSDVWFDTEPNNEE
-335 LDSDDLIRYGFDD
+335 LIRYGFND

-354 TTSKTLYVYAESEGN
+354 TTSRTLYVYAETEGS
-369 LSGSPF
+369 LTGSPF
-375 IGNTNESWNAGIEYG
+375 TGNINESWNEGVEYG
-390 SYSPYNKIFDIY
+390 SYSPYDKIFDIY

-426 RFHTNEYESAE
+426 RFHTDEYESAE

-510 TIISQYQ
+510 TIISEYQ

-522 LEKYGVRDKSSRLV
+522 LEKYGVKDKSSRLV
-536 KISPTIEDPSIK
+536 KIAPTIEDPNIK

-565 FIGHSDQK
+565 FIGHSEQK

-585 YGLSFSESVNVSWSP
+585 YGLSFSESVNVSWNP

-655 KILRFFAGCEILE
+655 KILRFFAGCEVLE
-668 EVPTKSNKK
+668 EVPKKVTKKVI
-677 KSEVKKIIP
+677 EVKPIIP
-686 EEPKSQ
+686 PQPKPQ

-717 DDSENGKVKPMEYL
+717 DDSENGQVKPIEYL
-731 ANGIGCQKIIQ
+731 VNGIGCQKSI
-742 SNEDNVEYNSN
+742 NGN
-753 LVTDIGT
+753 DIGT
-760 SLTNKYEKDGNIIGG
+760 SLTVNYGHVG
-775 YEMGRKPS
+775 YEMWGS
-783 NSGISLDLS
+783 QSDYNGISCGL
-792 DSNLKTNVNGLN
+792 NLTTSASTVNGTQ
-804 ISVYKHLGKDGK
+804 IGVYTHTGKDGK
-816 NHNWGYRV
+816 KHKWGYRV
-824 DSRYANEVF
+824 DSKYANEVF
-833 KNPNSYYDKN
+833 RNSNSYFDLR
-843 DFGLN
+843 DCGLN
-848 GKGYMK
+848 GTGYTQ

-866 GGLLFSFADVMC
+866 GGLLFSFADVVC
-878 ALEPDAKNSLSDIC
+878 ALEPTAKTVLEGAYD
-892 EPSNV
+892 SNNV
-897 EILIKLFD
+897 DVLIKLFE

-914 NGYASSHGYVSN
+914 NGYASSHGYSSN

-935 KSVLNWLYKCNST
+935 KTVLNWLYKCNSS
-948 KFSKEKCK
+948 KFTKEKCK
-956 VTKTGIGTKLS
+956 VTKTGIGTKLT

-976 KVWRCVKVVIFLE
+976 KVWRCVKVVISLE
-989 KEELIEQQET
+989 KEELIEQQESST
-999 SNNIAE
+999 NIAG
-1005 DDTTRVGKI
+1005 DDSYRVGETS
-1014 NTEKVTS
+1014 TEKLNS
-1021 NELTN
+1021 DELTN
-1026 VGSVSTYSAI
+1026 VSSVSTQSAI
-1036 KSADY
+1036 DSANY

-1047 NNAINNIDS
+1047 NDAQNSIDS
-1056 VDENQ
+1056 VD
-1061 GDGYGKEYEFFS
+1061 DSSSSGYGKEYEFFN

-1086 VDKIKYF
+1086 IDKIKYF
-1093 DPAFHSITPEGF
+1093 DPAYHSITPEGF

-1112 HQCTKQGSTNSASD
+1112 QQCTKQGSTNSASD

-1163 DYEDVSWDLNDE
+1163 DYEDISWDLNDE

-1219 YDDRSELVEYD
+1219 YDNRSELVEYD
-1230 DNGQIISFKKNQ
+1230 ENGQIISFKKNQ

>member
-1 MAKFS
+1 MANFGE
-6 DILNSTRNTINSICS
+6 ILNSTRNTINSICS

-26 RAMRKLTNTLYGSGG
+26 RAFRKLTNALYGSGG
-41 LMTRQIGIVSKN
+41 FMARPIGIVAKN
-53 YDYIKN
+53 YDFIKN
-59 TLQSNIGNGLF
+59 TLNSNIGNGLF
-70 NYDGYGTTISSL
+70 NYDGYGTPISSL
-82 ADPYLTSN
+82 ADPELTSK
-90 SIPWFISDSY
+90 SIPWFISDSH

-119 MAFPNFISQEE
+119 MSFPNFITQEE

-142 ENNMVGVVRNYDVTD
+142 ENNTVGVIRNYDITD
-157 TLLASKLLPNG
+157 TLLASRLLPNG
-168 VQSNSNSP
+168 VQSNPNSP
-176 LDSRTGIINNFYLNA
+176 LDSRTGVINNFYLNA

-197 SYYLNKITTFNRIT
+197 SYYLDNITNFNRIT

-242 SLTYLLFDV
+242 ALTYLLFGF

-258 GIYNSTL
+258 GFYDSTMP
-265 SSSDLIDKSSY
+265 SSELIDKSSY

-288 YDLFSNTEVIFDD
+288 YDLSSNTEVVFDD

-314 YFPKKNQDY
+314 YFPKKGQDY
-323 LSKMSTVWFDTK
+323 LSKMSDVWFDTEPNNEE
-335 LDSDDLIRYGFDD
+335 LIRYGFND

-354 TTSKTLYVYAESEGN
+354 TTSRTLYVYAETEGS
-369 LSGSPF
+369 LIGSPF
-375 IGNTNESWNAGIEYG
+375 TGNINESWNEGVEYG
-390 SYSPYNKIFDIY
+390 SYSPYDKIFDIY

-426 RFHTNEYESAE
+426 RFHTDEYESAE

-510 TIISQYQ
+510 TIISEYQ

-522 LEKYGVRDKSSRLV
+522 LEKYGVKDKSSRLV
-536 KISPTIEDPSIK
+536 KIAPTIEDPSIK

-565 FIGHSDQK
+565 FIGHSEQK

-585 YGLSFSESVNVSWSP
+585 YGLSFSESVNVSWNP

-655 KILRFFAGCEILE
+655 KILRFFAGCEVLE
-668 EVPTKSNKK
+668 EVPKKVTKKVIELK
-677 KSEVKKIIP
+677 PIIP
-686 EEPKSQ
+686 PQPKPQ

-717 DDSENGKVKPMEYL
+717 DDSENGQVKPIEYL
-731 ANGIGCQKIIQ
+731 VNGIGCQKSI
-742 SNEDNVEYNSN
+742 NGN
-753 LVTDIGT
+753 DIGT
-760 SLTNKYEKDGNIIGG
+760 SLTVNYGHVG
-775 YEMGRKPS
+775 YEMWGS
-783 NSGISLDLS
+783 QSDYNGISCGL
-792 DSNLKTNVNGLN
+792 NLTTSASTVNGTQ
-804 ISVYKHLGKDGK
+804 IGVYTHTGKDGK
-816 NHNWGYRV
+816 KHKWGYRV
-824 DSRYANEVF
+824 DSKYANEVF
-833 KNPNSYYDKN
+833 RNSNSYFDLR
-843 DFGLN
+843 DCGLN
-848 GKGYMK
+848 GTGYTQ

-866 GGLLFSFADVMC
+866 GGLLFSFADVVC
-878 ALEPDAKNSLSDIC
+878 ALEPTAKTVLEGAYD
-892 EPSNV
+892 SNNV
-897 EILIKLFD
+897 DVLIKLFE

-914 NGYASSHGYVSN
+914 NGYASSHGYTSN

-935 KSVLNWLYKCNST
+935 KTVLNWLYKCNSS
-948 KFSKEKCK
+948 KFTKEKCK
-956 VTKTGIGTKLS
+956 VTKTGIGTKLT

-976 KVWRCVKVVIFLE
+976 KVWRCVKVVISLE
-989 KEELIEQQET
+989 KEELIEQQESST
-999 SNNIAE
+999 NIAG
-1005 DDTTRVGKI
+1005 DDSYRVGETS
-1014 NTEKVTS
+1014 TEKLNS
-1021 NELTN
+1021 DELTN
-1026 VGSVSTYSAI
+1026 VSSVSTQSAI
-1036 KSADY
+1036 DSANY

-1047 NNAINNIDS
+1047 NDAQNSIDS
-1056 VDENQ
+1056 VD
-1061 GDGYGKEYEFFS
+1061 DSSSSGYGKEYEFFN

-1093 DPAFHSITPEGF
+1093 DPAYHSITPEGF

-1112 HQCTKQGSTNSASD
+1112 QQCTKQGSTNSASD

-1163 DYEDVSWDLNDE
+1163 DYEDISWDLNDE

-1219 YDDRSELVEYD
+1219 YDNRSELVEYD
-1230 DNGQIISFKKNQ
+1230 ENGQIISFKKNQ

>member
-1 MAKFS
+1 MANFGE
-6 DILNSTRNTINSICS
+6 ILNSTRNTINSICS

-26 RAMRKLTNTLYGSGG
+26 RAFRKLTNALYGSGG
-41 LMTRQIGIVSKN
+41 FMARPIGIVAKN
-53 YDYIKN
+53 YDFIKN
-59 TLQSNIGNGLF
+59 TLNSNIGNGLF
-70 NYDGYGTTISSL
+70 NYDGYGTPISSL
-82 ADPYLTSN
+82 ADPELTSK
-90 SIPWFISDSY
+90 STPWFISDSH

-119 MAFPNFISQEE
+119 MSFPNFITQEE

-142 ENNMVGVVRNYDVTD
+142 ENNTVGVIRNYDVTD
-157 TLLASKLLPNG
+157 TLLASRLLPNG
-168 VQSNSNSP
+168 VQSNPNSP
-176 LDSRTGIINNFYLNA
+176 LDSRTGVINNFYLNA

-197 SYYLNKITTFNRIT
+197 SYYLDNITNFNRIT

-242 SLTYLLFDV
+242 ALTYLLFGF

-258 GIYNSTL
+258 GFYDSTMP
-265 SSSDLIDKSSY
+265 SSELIDKSSY

-288 YDLFSNTEVIFDD
+288 YDLSSNTEVVFDD

-314 YFPKKNQDY
+314 YFPKKGQDY
-323 LSKMSTVWFDTK
+323 LSKMSDVWFDTEPNNEE
-335 LDSDDLIRYGFDD
+335 LIRYGFND

-354 TTSKTLYVYAESEGN
+354 TTSRTLYVYAETEGS
-369 LSGSPF
+369 LTGSPF
-375 IGNTNESWNAGIEYG
+375 TGNINESWNEGVEYG
-390 SYSPYNKIFDIY
+390 SYSPYDKIFDIY

-426 RFHTNEYESAE
+426 RFHTDEYESAE

-510 TIISQYQ
+510 TIISEYQ

-522 LEKYGVRDKSSRLV
+522 LEKYGVKDKSSRLV
-536 KISPTIEDPSIK
+536 KIAPTIEDPSIK

-565 FIGHSDQK
+565 FIGHSEQK

-585 YGLSFSESVNVSWSP
+585 YGLSFSESVNVNWNP

-655 KILRFFAGCEILE
+655 KILRFFAGCEVLE
-668 EVPTKSNKK
+668 EVPKKVTKKVIELK
-677 KSEVKKIIP
+677 PIIP
-686 EEPKSQ
+686 PQPKPQ

-717 DDSENGKVKPMEYL
+717 DDSENGQVKPIEYL
-731 ANGIGCQKIIQ
+731 VNGIGCQKSI
-742 SNEDNVEYNSN
+742 SGN
-753 LVTDIGT
+753 DIGT
-760 SLTNKYEKDGNIIGG
+760 SLTVNYGHVG
-775 YEMGRKPS
+775 YEMWGS
-783 NSGISLDLS
+783 QSDYNGISCGL
-792 DSNLKTNVNGLN
+792 NLTTSASTVNGTQ
-804 ISVYKHLGKDGK
+804 IGVYTHTGKDGK
-816 NHNWGYRV
+816 KHKWGYRV
-824 DSRYANEVF
+824 DSKYANEVF
-833 KNPNSYYDKN
+833 RNSNSYFDLR
-843 DFGLN
+843 DCGLN
-848 GKGYMK
+848 GTGYTQ

-866 GGLLFSFADVMC
+866 GGLLFSFADVVC
-878 ALEPDAKNSLSDIC
+878 ALEPTAKTVLEGAYD
-892 EPSNV
+892 SNNV
-897 EILIKLFD
+897 DVLIKLFE

-914 NGYASSHGYVSN
+914 NGYASSHGYTSN

-935 KSVLNWLYKCNST
+935 KTVLNWLYKCNSS
-948 KFSKEKCK
+948 KFTKEKCK
-956 VTKTGIGTKLS
+956 VTKTGIGTKLT

-976 KVWRCVKVVIFLE
+976 KVWRCVKVVISLE
-989 KEELIEQQET
+989 KEELIEQQESST
-999 SNNIAE
+999 NVAG
-1005 DDTTRVGKI
+1005 DDSYRVGETS
-1014 NTEKVTS
+1014 TEKLNS
-1021 NELTN
+1021 DELTN
-1026 VGSVSTYSAI
+1026 VSSVSTQSAI
-1036 KSADY
+1036 DSANY

-1047 NNAINNIDS
+1047 NDAQNSIDS
-1056 VDENQ
+1056 VD
-1061 GDGYGKEYEFFS
+1061 DSSSSGYGKEYEFFN

-1093 DPAFHSITPEGF
+1093 DPAYHSITPEGF

-1112 HQCTKQGSTNSASD
+1112 QQCTKQGSTNSASD

-1163 DYEDVSWDLNDE
+1163 DYEDISWDLNDE

-1219 YDDRSELVEYD
+1219 YDNRSELVEYD
-1230 DNGQIISFKKNQ
+1230 ENGQIISFKKNQ

>member
-1 MAKFS
+1 MANFGE
-6 DILNSTRNTINSICS
+6 ILNSTRNTINSICS

-26 RAMRKLTNTLYGSGG
+26 RAFRKLTNALYGSGG
-41 LMTRQIGIVSKN
+41 FMARPIGIVAKN
-53 YDYIKN
+53 YDFIKN
-59 TLQSNIGNGLF
+59 TLKSNIGNGLF
-70 NYDGYGTTISSL
+70 NYDGYGTPISSL
-82 ADPYLTSN
+82 ADPELTSK
-90 SIPWFISDSY
+90 SIPWFISDSH

-119 MAFPNFISQEE
+119 MSFPNFITQEE

-142 ENNMVGVVRNYDVTD
+142 ENNTVGVIRNYDITD
-157 TLLASKLLPNG
+157 TLLASRLLPNG
-168 VQSNSNSP
+168 VQSNPNSP
-176 LDSRTGIINNFYLNA
+176 LDSRTGVINNFYLNA

-197 SYYLNKITTFNRIT
+197 SYYLDNITNFNRIT

-242 SLTYLLFDV
+242 ALTYLLFGF

-258 GIYNSTL
+258 GFYDSTMP
-265 SSSDLIDKSSY
+265 SSELIDKSSY

-288 YDLFSNTEVIFDD
+288 YDLSSNTEVVFDD

-314 YFPKKNQDY
+314 YFPKKGQDY
-323 LSKMSTVWFDTK
+323 LSKMSDVWFDTEPNNEE
-335 LDSDDLIRYGFDD
+335 LIRYGFND

-354 TTSKTLYVYAESEGN
+354 TTSRTLYVYAETEGS
-369 LSGSPF
+369 LTGSPF
-375 IGNTNESWNAGIEYG
+375 TGNINESWNEGVEYG
-390 SYSPYNKIFDIY
+390 SYSPYDKIFDIY

-426 RFHTNEYESAE
+426 RFHTDEYESAE

-510 TIISQYQ
+510 TIISEYQ

-522 LEKYGVRDKSSRLV
+522 LEKYGVKDKSSRLV
-536 KISPTIEDPSIK
+536 KIAPTIEDPSIK

-565 FIGHSDQK
+565 FIGHSEQK

-585 YGLSFSESVNVSWSP
+585 YGLSFSESVNVSWNP

-655 KILRFFAGCEILE
+655 KILRFFAGCEVLE
-668 EVPTKSNKK
+668 EVPKKVTKKVI
-677 KSEVKKIIP
+677 EVKPIIP
-686 EEPKSQ
+686 PQPKPQ

-717 DDSENGKVKPMEYL
+717 DDSENGQVKPIEYL
-731 ANGIGCQKIIQ
+731 VNGIGCQKSI
-742 SNEDNVEYNSN
+742 NGN
-753 LVTDIGT
+753 DIGT
-760 SLTNKYEKDGNIIGG
+760 SLTVNYGHVG
-775 YEMGRKPS
+775 YEMWGS
-783 NSGISLDLS
+783 QSDYNGISCGL
-792 DSNLKTNVNGLN
+792 NLTTSASTVNGTQ
-804 ISVYKHLGKDGK
+804 IGVYTHTGKDGK
-816 NHNWGYRV
+816 KHKWGYRV
-824 DSRYANEVF
+824 DSKYANEVF
-833 KNPNSYYDKN
+833 RNSNSYFDLR
-843 DFGLN
+843 DCGLN
-848 GKGYMK
+848 GTGYTQ

-866 GGLLFSFADVMC
+866 GGLLFSFADVVC
-878 ALEPDAKNSLSDIC
+878 ALEPTAKTVLEGAYD
-892 EPSNV
+892 SNNV
-897 EILIKLFD
+897 DVLIKLFE

-914 NGYASSHGYVSN
+914 NGYASSHGYSSN

-935 KSVLNWLYKCNST
+935 KTVLNWLYKCNSS
-948 KFSKEKCK
+948 KFTKEKCK
-956 VTKTGIGTKLS
+956 VTKTRIGTKLT

-976 KVWRCVKVVIFLE
+976 KVWRCVKVVISLE
-989 KEELIEQQET
+989 KEELIEQQESST
-999 SNNIAE
+999 NIAG
-1005 DDTTRVGKI
+1005 DDSYRVGETS
-1014 NTEKVTS
+1014 TEKLNS
-1021 NELTN
+1021 DELTN
-1026 VGSVSTYSAI
+1026 VSSVSTQSAI
-1036 KSADY
+1036 DSANY

-1047 NNAINNIDS
+1047 NDAQNSIDS
-1056 VDENQ
+1056 VD
-1061 GDGYGKEYEFFS
+1061 DSSSSGYGKEYEFFN

-1086 VDKIKYF
+1086 IDKIKYF
-1093 DPAFHSITPEGF
+1093 DPAYHSITPEGF

-1112 HQCTKQGSTNSASD
+1112 QQCTKQGSTNSASD

-1163 DYEDVSWDLNDE
+1163 DYEDISWDLNDE

-1219 YDDRSELVEYD
+1219 YDNRSELVEYD
-1230 DNGQIISFKKNQ
+1230 ENGQIISFKKNQ

>member
-1 MAKFS
+1 MANFGE
-6 DILNSTRNTINSICS
+6 ILNSTRNTINSICS

-26 RAMRKLTNTLYGSGG
+26 RAFRKLTNALYGSGG
-41 LMTRQIGIVSKN
+41 FMARPIGIVAKN
-53 YDYIKN
+53 YDFIKN
-59 TLQSNIGNGLF
+59 TLNSNIGNGLF
-70 NYDGYGTTISSL
+70 NYDGYGTPISSL
-82 ADPYLTSN
+82 ADPELTSK
-90 SIPWFISDSY
+90 STPWFISDSH

-119 MAFPNFISQEE
+119 MSFPNFITQEE

-142 ENNMVGVVRNYDVTD
+142 ENNTVGVIRNYDVTD
-157 TLLASKLLPNG
+157 TLLASRLLPNG
-168 VQSNSNSP
+168 VQSNPNSP
-176 LDSRTGIINNFYLNA
+176 LDSRTGVINNFYLNA

-197 SYYLNKITTFNRIT
+197 SYYLDNITNFNRIT

-242 SLTYLLFDV
+242 ALTYLLFGF

-258 GIYNSTL
+258 GFYDSTMP
-265 SSSDLIDKSSY
+265 SSELIDKSSY

-288 YDLFSNTEVIFDD
+288 YDLSSNTEVVFDD

-314 YFPKKNQDY
+314 YFPKKGQDY
-323 LSKMSTVWFDTK
+323 LSKMSDVWFDTEPNNEE
-335 LDSDDLIRYGFDD
+335 LIRYGFND

-354 TTSKTLYVYAESEGN
+354 TTSRTLYVYAETEGS
-369 LSGSPF
+369 LTGSPF
-375 IGNTNESWNAGIEYG
+375 TGNINESWNEGVEYG
-390 SYSPYNKIFDIY
+390 SYSPYDKIFDIY

-426 RFHTNEYESAE
+426 RFHTDEYESAE

-510 TIISQYQ
+510 TIISEYQ

-522 LEKYGVRDKSSRLV
+522 LEKYGVKDKSSRLV
-536 KISPTIEDPSIK
+536 KIAPTIEDPSIK

-565 FIGHSDQK
+565 FIGHSEQK

-585 YGLSFSESVNVSWSP
+585 YGLSFSESVNVSWNP

-655 KILRFFAGCEILE
+655 KILRFFAGCEVLE
-668 EVPTKSNKK
+668 EVPKKVTKKVIELK
-677 KSEVKKIIP
+677 PIIP
-686 EEPKSQ
+686 PQPKPQ

-717 DDSENGKVKPMEYL
+717 DDSENGQVKPIEYL
-731 ANGIGCQKIIQ
+731 VNGIGCQKSI
-742 SNEDNVEYNSN
+742 SGN
-753 LVTDIGT
+753 DIGT
-760 SLTNKYEKDGNIIGG
+760 SLTVNYGHVG
-775 YEMGRKPS
+775 YEMWGS
-783 NSGISLDLS
+783 QSDYNGISCGL
-792 DSNLKTNVNGLN
+792 NLTTSASTVNGTQ
-804 ISVYKHLGKDGK
+804 IGVYTHTGKDGK
-816 NHNWGYRV
+816 KHKWGYRV
-824 DSRYANEVF
+824 DSKYANEVF
-833 KNPNSYYDKN
+833 RNSNSYFDLR
-843 DFGLN
+843 DCGLN
-848 GKGYMK
+848 GTGYTQ

-866 GGLLFSFADVMC
+866 GGLLFSFADVVC
-878 ALEPDAKNSLSDIC
+878 ALEPTAKTVLEGAYD
-892 EPSNV
+892 SNNV
-897 EILIKLFD
+897 DVLIKLFE

-914 NGYASSHGYVSN
+914 NGYASSHGYTSN

-935 KSVLNWLYKCNST
+935 KTVLNWLYKCNSS
-948 KFSKEKCK
+948 KFTKEKCK
-956 VTKTGIGTKLS
+956 VTKTGIGTKLT

-976 KVWRCVKVVIFLE
+976 KVWRCVKVVISLE
-989 KEELIEQQET
+989 KEELIEQQESST
-999 SNNIAE
+999 NVAG
-1005 DDTTRVGKI
+1005 DDSYRVGETS
-1014 NTEKVTS
+1014 TEKLNS
-1021 NELTN
+1021 DELTN
-1026 VGSVSTYSAI
+1026 VSSVSTQSAI
-1036 KSADY
+1036 DSANY

-1047 NNAINNIDS
+1047 NDAQNSIDS
-1056 VDENQ
+1056 VD
-1061 GDGYGKEYEFFS
+1061 DSSSSGYGKEYEFFN

-1093 DPAFHSITPEGF
+1093 DPAYHSITPEGF

-1112 HQCTKQGSTNSASD
+1112 QQCTKQGSTNSASD

-1163 DYEDVSWDLNDE
+1163 DYEDISWDLNDE

-1219 YDDRSELVEYD
+1219 YDNRSELVEYD
-1230 DNGQIISFKKNQ
+1230 ENGQIISFKKNQ

>member
-1 MAKFS
+1 MANFGE
-6 DILNSTRNTINSICS
+6 ILNSTRNTINSICS

-26 RAMRKLTNTLYGSGG
+26 RAFRKLTNALYGSGG
-41 LMTRQIGIVSKN
+41 FMARPIGIVAKN
-53 YDYIKN
+53 YDFIKN
-59 TLQSNIGNGLF
+59 TLNSNIGNGLF
-70 NYDGYGTTISSL
+70 NYDGYGTPISSL
-82 ADPYLTSN
+82 ADPELTSN

-119 MAFPNFISQEE
+119 MSFPNFITQEE

-142 ENNMVGVVRNYDVTD
+142 ENNTVGVIRNYDVTD
-157 TLLASKLLPNG
+157 TLLASRLLPNG
-168 VQSNSNSP
+168 VQSNPNSP
-176 LDSRTGIINNFYLNA
+176 LDSRTGVINNFYLNA

-197 SYYLNKITTFNRIT
+197 SYYLDNITNFNRIT

-242 SLTYLLFDV
+242 ALTYLLFGF

-258 GIYNSTL
+258 GFYDSTMP
-265 SSSDLIDKSSY
+265 SSELIDKSSY

-288 YDLFSNTEVIFDD
+288 YDLSSNTEVVFDD

-314 YFPKKNQDY
+314 YFPKKGQDY
-323 LSKMSTVWFDTK
+323 LSKMSDVWFDTEPNNEE
-335 LDSDDLIRYGFDD
+335 LIRYGFND

-354 TTSKTLYVYAESEGN
+354 TTSRTLYVYAETEGS
-369 LSGSPF
+369 LTGSPF
-375 IGNTNESWNAGIEYG
+375 TGNINESWNEGVEYG
-390 SYSPYNKIFDIY
+390 SYSPYDKIFDIY

-426 RFHTNEYESAE
+426 RFHTDEYESAE

-510 TIISQYQ
+510 TIISEYQ

-522 LEKYGVRDKSSRLV
+522 LEKYGVKDKSSRLV
-536 KISPTIEDPSIK
+536 KIAPTIEDPSIK

-565 FIGHSDQK
+565 FIGHSEQK

-585 YGLSFSESVNVSWSP
+585 YGLSFSESVNVNWNP

-630 PSLLNSWRTETGGTG
+630 PSLLNSWRTETGGTS

-655 KILRFFAGCEILE
+655 KILRFFAGCEVLE
-668 EVPTKSNKK
+668 EVPKKVTKKVI
-677 KSEVKKIIP
+677 EVKPIIP
-686 EEPKSQ
+686 PQPKPQ

-717 DDSENGKVKPMEYL
+717 DDSENGQVKPIEYL
-731 ANGIGCQKIIQ
+731 VNGIGCQKSI
-742 SNEDNVEYNSN
+742 NGN
-753 LVTDIGT
+753 DIGT
-760 SLTNKYEKDGNIIGG
+760 SLTVKYGHVG
-775 YEMGRKPS
+775 YEMWGS
-783 NSGISLDLS
+783 QSDYNGISCGL
-792 DSNLKTNVNGLN
+792 NLTTSASTVNGTQ
-804 ISVYKHLGKDGK
+804 IGVYTHTGKDGK
-816 NHNWGYRV
+816 KHKWGYRV
-824 DSRYANEVF
+824 DSKYANEVF
-833 KNPNSYYDKN
+833 RNSNSYFDLR
-843 DFGLN
+843 DCGLN
-848 GKGYMK
+848 GTGYTQ

-866 GGLLFSFADVMC
+866 GGLLFSFADVVC
-878 ALEPDAKNSLSDIC
+878 ALEPTAKTVLEGAYD
-892 EPSNV
+892 SNNV
-897 EILIKLFD
+897 DVLIKLFE

-914 NGYASSHGYVSN
+914 NGYASSHGYTSN

-935 KSVLNWLYKCNST
+935 KTVLNWLYKCNSS
-948 KFSKEKCK
+948 KFTKEKCK
-956 VTKTGIGTKLS
+956 VTKTGIGTKLT

-976 KVWRCVKVVIFLE
+976 KVWRCVKVVISLE
-989 KEELIEQQET
+989 KEELIEQQESST
-999 SNNIAE
+999 NIAG
-1005 DDTTRVGKI
+1005 DDSYRVGETS
-1014 NTEKVTS
+1014 TEKLNS
-1021 NELTN
+1021 DELTN
-1026 VGSVSTYSAI
+1026 VSSVSTQSAI
-1036 KSADY
+1036 DSANY

-1047 NNAINNIDS
+1047 NDAQNSIDS
-1056 VDENQ
+1056 VD
-1061 GDGYGKEYEFFS
+1061 DSSSSGYGKEYEFFN

-1093 DPAFHSITPEGF
+1093 DPAYHSITPEGF

-1112 HQCTKQGSTNSASD
+1112 QQCTKQGSTNSASD

-1163 DYEDVSWDLNDE
+1163 DYEDISWDLNDE

-1219 YDDRSELVEYD
+1219 YDNRSELVEYD
-1230 DNGQIISFKKNQ
+1230 ENGQIISFKKNQ

>member
-1 MAKFS
+1 MANFGE
-6 DILNSTRNTINSICS
+6 ILNSTRNTINSICS

-26 RAMRKLTNTLYGSGG
+26 RAFRKLTNALYGSGG
-41 LMTRQIGIVSKN
+41 FMARPIGIVAKN
-53 YDYIKN
+53 YDFIKN
-59 TLQSNIGNGLF
+59 TLKSNIGNGLF
-70 NYDGYGTTISSL
+70 NYDGYGTPISSL
-82 ADPYLTSN
+82 ADPELTSK
-90 SIPWFISDSY
+90 SIPWFISDSH

-119 MAFPNFISQEE
+119 MSFPNFITQEE

-142 ENNMVGVVRNYDVTD
+142 ENNTVGVIRNYDVTD
-157 TLLASKLLPNG
+157 TLLASRLLPNG
-168 VQSNSNSP
+168 VQSNPNSP
-176 LDSRTGIINNFYLNA
+176 LDSRTGVINNFYLNA

-197 SYYLNKITTFNRIT
+197 SYYLGNITNFNRIT

-242 SLTYLLFDV
+242 ALTYLLFGF

-258 GIYNSTL
+258 GFYDSTMP
-265 SSSDLIDKSSY
+265 SSELIDKSSY

-288 YDLFSNTEVIFDD
+288 YDLSSNTEVVFDD

-314 YFPKKNQDY
+314 YFPKKRQDY
-323 LSKMSTVWFDTK
+323 LSKMADVWFDTEPNN
-335 LDSDDLIRYGFDD
+335 DELIRYGFND

-354 TTSKTLYVYAESEGN
+354 TTSRTLYVYAETEGS
-369 LSGSPF
+369 LIGSPF
-375 IGNTNESWNAGIEYG
+375 TGNINESWNEGVEYG
-390 SYSPYNKIFDIY
+390 SYSPYDKIFDIY

-426 RFHTNEYESAE
+426 RFHTDEYESAE

-510 TIISQYQ
+510 TIISEYQ

-522 LEKYGVRDKSSRLV
+522 LEKYGVKDKSSRLV
-536 KISPTIEDPSIK
+536 KIAPTIEDPSIK

-565 FIGHSDQK
+565 FIGHSEQK

-585 YGLSFSESVNVSWSP
+585 YGLSFSESVNVSWNP

-655 KILRFFAGCEILE
+655 KILRFFAGCEVLE
-668 EVPTKSNKK
+668 EVPKKVTKKVIELK
-677 KSEVKKIIP
+677 PIIP
-686 EEPKSQ
+686 PQPKPQ
-692 PILVPH
+692 PILVQH

-717 DDSENGKVKPMEYL
+717 DDSENGQVKPIEYL
-731 ANGIGCQKIIQ
+731 VNGIGCQKSI
-742 SNEDNVEYNSN
+742 NGN
-753 LVTDIGT
+753 DIGT
-760 SLTNKYEKDGNIIGG
+760 SLTVNYGHVG
-775 YEMGRKPS
+775 YEMWGS
-783 NSGISLDLS
+783 QSDYNGISCGL
-792 DSNLKTNVNGLN
+792 NLTTSASTVNGTQ
-804 ISVYKHLGKDGK
+804 IGVYTHTGKDGK
-816 NHNWGYRV
+816 KHKWGYRV
-824 DSRYANEVF
+824 DSKYANEVF
-833 KNPNSYYDKN
+833 RNSNSYFDLR
-843 DFGLN
+843 DCGLN
-848 GKGYMK
+848 GTGYTQ

-866 GGLLFSFADVMC
+866 GGLLFSFADVVC
-878 ALEPDAKNSLSDIC
+878 ALEPTAKTVLEGAYD
-892 EPSNV
+892 SNNV
-897 EILIKLFD
+897 DVLIKLFE

-914 NGYASSHGYVSN
+914 NGYASSHGYTSN

-935 KSVLNWLYKCNST
+935 KTVLNWLYKCNSS
-948 KFSKEKCK
+948 KFTKEKCK
-956 VTKTGIGTKLS
+956 VTKTGIGTKLT

-976 KVWRCVKVVIFLE
+976 KVWRCVKVVISLE
-989 KEELIEQQET
+989 KEELIEQQESST
-999 SNNIAE
+999 NIAG
-1005 DDTTRVGKI
+1005 DDSYRVGETS
-1014 NTEKVTS
+1014 TEKLNS
-1021 NELTN
+1021 DELTN
-1026 VGSVSTYSAI
+1026 VSSVSTQSAI
-1036 KSADY
+1036 NSANY

-1047 NNAINNIDS
+1047 NDAQNSIDS
-1056 VDENQ
+1056 VD
-1061 GDGYGKEYEFFS
+1061 DSSSSGYGKEYEFFN

-1093 DPAFHSITPEGF
+1093 DPAYHSITPEGF

-1112 HQCTKQGSTNSASD
+1112 QQCTKQGSTNSASD

-1163 DYEDVSWDLNDE
+1163 DYEDISWDLNDE

-1219 YDDRSELVEYD
+1219 YDNRSELVEYD
-1230 DNGQIISFKKNQ
+1230 ENGQIISFKKNQ

>member
-1 MAKFS
+1 MANFGE
-6 DILNSTRNTINSICS
+6 ILNSTRNTINSICS

-26 RAMRKLTNTLYGSGG
+26 RAFRKLTNALYGSGG
-41 LMTRQIGIVSKN
+41 FMARPIGIVAKN
-53 YDYIKN
+53 YDFIKN
-59 TLQSNIGNGLF
+59 TLNSNIGNGLF
-70 NYDGYGTTISSL
+70 NYDGYGTPISSL
-82 ADPYLTSN
+82 ADPELTSK
-90 SIPWFISDSY
+90 SIPWFISDSH

-119 MAFPNFISQEE
+119 MSFPNFITQEE

-142 ENNMVGVVRNYDVTD
+142 ENNTVGVIRNYDITD
-157 TLLASKLLPNG
+157 TLLASRLLPNG
-168 VQSNSNSP
+168 VQSNPNSP
-176 LDSRTGIINNFYLNA
+176 LDSRTGVINNFYLNA

-197 SYYLNKITTFNRIT
+197 SYYLDNITNFNRIT

-242 SLTYLLFDV
+242 ALTYLLFGF

-258 GIYNSTL
+258 GFYDSTMP
-265 SSSDLIDKSSY
+265 SSELIDKSSY

-288 YDLFSNTEVIFDD
+288 YDLSSNTEVVFDD

-314 YFPKKNQDY
+314 YFPKKGQDY
-323 LSKMSTVWFDTK
+323 LSKMSDVWFDTEPNNEE
-335 LDSDDLIRYGFDD
+335 LIRYGFND

-354 TTSKTLYVYAESEGN
+354 TTSRTLYVYAETEGS
-369 LSGSPF
+369 LTGSPF
-375 IGNTNESWNAGIEYG
+375 TGNINESWNEGVEYG
-390 SYSPYNKIFDIY
+390 SYSPYDKIFDIY

-426 RFHTNEYESAE
+426 RFHTDEYESAE

-510 TIISQYQ
+510 TIISEYQ

-522 LEKYGVRDKSSRLV
+522 LEKYGVKDKSSRLV
-536 KISPTIEDPSIK
+536 KIAPTIEDPSIK

-565 FIGHSDQK
+565 FIGHSEQK

-585 YGLSFSESVNVSWSP
+585 YGLSFSESVNVSWNP

-655 KILRFFAGCEILE
+655 KILRFFAGCEVLE
-668 EVPTKSNKK
+668 EVPKKVTKKVI
-677 KSEVKKIIP
+677 EVKPIIP
-686 EEPKSQ
+686 PQPKPQ

-717 DDSENGKVKPMEYL
+717 DDSENGQVKPIEYIV
-731 ANGIGCQKIIQ
+731 NGIGCQKSI
-742 SNEDNVEYNSN
+742 NGN
-753 LVTDIGT
+753 DIGT
-760 SLTNKYEKDGNIIGG
+760 SLTVNYGHVG
-775 YEMGRKPS
+775 YEMWGS
-783 NSGISLDLS
+783 QSDYNGISCGL
-792 DSNLKTNVNGLN
+792 NLTTSASTVNGTQ
-804 ISVYKHLGKDGK
+804 IGVYTHTGKDGK
-816 NHNWGYRV
+816 KHKWGYRV
-824 DSRYANEVF
+824 DSKYANEVF
-833 KNPNSYYDKN
+833 RNSNSYFDLR
-843 DFGLN
+843 DCGLN
-848 GKGYMK
+848 GTGYTQ

-866 GGLLFSFADVMC
+866 GGLLFSFADVVC
-878 ALEPDAKNSLSDIC
+878 ALEPTAKTVLEGAYD
-892 EPSNV
+892 SNNV
-897 EILIKLFD
+897 DVLIKLFE

-914 NGYASSHGYVSN
+914 NGYASSHGYSSN

-935 KSVLNWLYKCNST
+935 KTVLNWLYKCNSS
-948 KFSKEKCK
+948 KFTKEKCK
-956 VTKTGIGTKLS
+956 VTKTRIGTKLT

-976 KVWRCVKVVIFLE
+976 KVWRCVKVVISLE
-989 KEELIEQQET
+989 KEELIEQQESST
-999 SNNIAE
+999 NIAG
-1005 DDTTRVGKI
+1005 DDSYRVGETS
-1014 NTEKVTS
+1014 TEKLNS
-1021 NELTN
+1021 DELTN
-1026 VGSVSTYSAI
+1026 VSSVSTQSAI
-1036 KSADY
+1036 DSANY

-1047 NNAINNIDS
+1047 NDAQNSIDS
-1056 VDENQ
+1056 VD
-1061 GDGYGKEYEFFS
+1061 DSSSSGYGKEYEFFN

-1093 DPAFHSITPEGF
+1093 DPAYHSITPEGF

-1112 HQCTKQGSTNSASD
+1112 QQCTKQGSTNSASD

-1163 DYEDVSWDLNDE
+1163 DYEDISWDLNDE

-1219 YDDRSELVEYD
+1219 YDNRSELVEYD
-1230 DNGQIISFKKNQ
+1230 ENGQIISFKKNQ

>member
-1 MAKFS
+1 MANFGE
-6 DILNSTRNTINSICS
+6 ILNSTRNTINSICS

-26 RAMRKLTNTLYGSGG
+26 RAFRKLTNALYGSGG
-41 LMTRQIGIVSKN
+41 FMARPIGIVAKN
-53 YDYIKN
+53 YDFIKN
-59 TLQSNIGNGLF
+59 TLKSNIGNGLF
-70 NYDGYGTTISSL
+70 NYDGYGTPISSL
-82 ADPYLTSN
+82 ADPELTSK
-90 SIPWFISDSY
+90 SIPWFISDSH

-119 MAFPNFISQEE
+119 MSFPNFITQEE

-142 ENNMVGVVRNYDVTD
+142 ENNTVGVIRNYDITD
-157 TLLASKLLPNG
+157 TLLASRLLPNG
-168 VQSNSNSP
+168 VQSNPNSP
-176 LDSRTGIINNFYLNA
+176 LDSRTGVINNFYLNA

-197 SYYLNKITTFNRIT
+197 SYYLDNITNFNRIT

-242 SLTYLLFDV
+242 ALTYLLFGF

-258 GIYNSTL
+258 GFYDSTMP
-265 SSSDLIDKSSY
+265 SSELIDKSSY

-288 YDLFSNTEVIFDD
+288 YDLSSNTEVVFDD

-314 YFPKKNQDY
+314 YFPKKGQDY
-323 LSKMSTVWFDTK
+323 LSKMSDVWFDTEPNNEE
-335 LDSDDLIRYGFDD
+335 LIRYGFND

-354 TTSKTLYVYAESEGN
+354 TTSRTLYVYAETEGS
-369 LSGSPF
+369 LTGSPF
-375 IGNTNESWNAGIEYG
+375 TGNINESWNEGVEYG
-390 SYSPYNKIFDIY
+390 SYSPYDKIFDIY

-426 RFHTNEYESAE
+426 RFHTDEYESAE

-459 NLLKKDHESTKMDD
+459 NLLKKDHESTKMDE

-510 TIISQYQ
+510 TIISEYQ

-522 LEKYGVRDKSSRLV
+522 LEKYGVKDKSSRLV
-536 KISPTIEDPSIK
+536 KIAPTIEDPSIK

-565 FIGHSDQK
+565 FIGHSEQK

-585 YGLSFSESVNVSWSP
+585 YGLSFSESVNVSWNP

-655 KILRFFAGCEILE
+655 KILRFFAGCEVLE
-668 EVPTKSNKK
+668 EVPKKVTKKVI
-677 KSEVKKIIP
+677 EVKPIIP
-686 EEPKSQ
+686 PQPKPQ

-717 DDSENGKVKPMEYL
+717 DDSENGQVKPIEYL
-731 ANGIGCQKIIQ
+731 VNGIGCQKSI
-742 SNEDNVEYNSN
+742 NGN
-753 LVTDIGT
+753 DIGT
-760 SLTNKYEKDGNIIGG
+760 SLTVNYGHVG
-775 YEMGRKPS
+775 YEMWGS
-783 NSGISLDLS
+783 QSDYNGISCGL
-792 DSNLKTNVNGLN
+792 NLTTSASTVNGTQ
-804 ISVYKHLGKDGK
+804 IGVYTHTGKDGK
-816 NHNWGYRV
+816 KHKWGYRV
-824 DSRYANEVF
+824 DSNYANEVF
-833 KNPNSYYDKN
+833 RNSNSYFDLR
-843 DFGLN
+843 DCGLN
-848 GKGYMK
+848 GTGYTQ

-866 GGLLFSFADVMC
+866 GGLLFSFADVVC
-878 ALEPDAKNSLSDIC
+878 ALEPTAKTVLEGAYD
-892 EPSNV
+892 SNNV
-897 EILIKLFD
+897 DVLIKLFE

-914 NGYASSHGYVSN
+914 NGYASSHGYSSN

-935 KSVLNWLYKCNST
+935 KTVLNWLYKCNSS
-948 KFSKEKCK
+948 KFTKEKCK
-956 VTKTGIGTKLS
+956 VTKTGIGTKLT

-976 KVWRCVKVVIFLE
+976 KVWRCVKVVISLE
-989 KEELIEQQET
+989 KEELIEQQESST
-999 SNNIAE
+999 NIAG
-1005 DDTTRVGKI
+1005 DDSYRVGETS
-1014 NTEKVTS
+1014 TEKLNS
-1021 NELTN
+1021 DELTN
-1026 VGSVSTYSAI
+1026 VSSVSTQSAI
-1036 KSADY
+1036 DSANY

-1047 NNAINNIDS
+1047 NDAKNSIDS
-1056 VDENQ
+1056 VD
-1061 GDGYGKEYEFFS
+1061 DSSSSGYGKEYEFFN

-1086 VDKIKYF
+1086 IDKIKYF
-1093 DPAFHSITPEGF
+1093 DPAYHSITPEGF

-1112 HQCTKQGSTNSASD
+1112 QQCTKQGSTNSASD

-1163 DYEDVSWDLNDE
+1163 DYEDISWDLNDE

-1219 YDDRSELVEYD
+1219 YDNRSELVEYD
-1230 DNGQIISFKKNQ
+1230 ENGQIISFKKNQ